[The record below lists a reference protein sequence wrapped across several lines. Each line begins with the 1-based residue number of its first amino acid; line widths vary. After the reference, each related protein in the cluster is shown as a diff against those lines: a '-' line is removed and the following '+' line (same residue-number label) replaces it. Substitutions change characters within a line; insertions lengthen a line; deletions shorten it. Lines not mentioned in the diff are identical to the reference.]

1 MKTQALKGMRDLLPN
16 EQTLRDYIQGKILET
31 YRASGFER
39 ISTPML
45 EDMENLDKSDGGD
58 NLNLI
63 FKVLKRGDKLTAAL
77 NSGDPKELSD
87 MGLRYDLTLPLS
99 RFYAA
104 NKDKLPHPF
113 KVIQTDRVFRAERP
127 QKGRLREFVQCDID
141 ILGDESPNAEVELI
155 DVTTRALLGIGF
167 DGFTV
172 NINDRRILRGMLE
185 SMGFA
190 ADTLDSVCITF
201 DKMDKIGANGVEAEL
216 LEKQLPESAVNA
228 LADFIAAG
236 EVTLDAVA
244 ARCADPA
251 IADDLKY
258 VLATANAM
266 AAGRYQVAYCPSLV
280 RGQGYY
286 TGMVF
291 EITCPQ
297 FSGAVAGGGRY
308 DNMVGKFLGTQVPA
322 VGFSIG
328 FERVCGILLEQ
339 GYQIPG
345 AKQKIA
351 LLYGKD
357 ADFTAVLSK
366 AAPCAIPTMSPSCLR
381 KEARQ
386 AAGPAG
392 SRRLCRCCLHG
403 QGRGKGLCRSVR
415 AEQTKSTALPKKR
428 AGAVLFCVYGCRVS
442 QFFWRW
448 GTPAPSGRCQN
459 VRRGRRP
466 AGSPGRCRWCGRRI
480 GPAPVPKAPCSRP

>member
-1 MKTQALKGMRDLLPN
+1 MAVIANRIKGFADMYPPQSSLFTR
-16 EQTLRDYIQGKILET
+16 
-31 YRASGFER
+31 
-39 ISTPML
+39 
-45 EDMENLDKSDGGD
+45 MENTARE
-58 NLNLI
+58 I
-63 FKVLKRGDKLTAAL
+63 FSRYGFVELRTPVLEYTDLFKRSIGEETDVVQKEMFTFPDRKGRMMTMRPEATAGVMRAYVE
-77 NSGDPKELSD
+77 DA
-87 MGLRYDLTLPLS
+87 RYS
-99 RFYAA
+99 RESVSRLFTTG
-104 NKDKLPHPF
+104 PM
-113 KVIQTDRVFRAERP
+113 FRYERP

-141 ILGDESPNAEVELI
+141 ILGDSSPNAEVELI
-155 DVTTRALLGIGF
+155 DVTARALLKIGF
-167 DGFTV
+167 TGFTV

-201 DKMDKIGANGVEAEL
+201 DKMDKIGAEGVKAEL
-216 LEKQLPESAVNA
+216 TEKQLPESAIQA

-236 EVTLDAVA
+236 DVTLDAVA

-258 VLATANAM
+258 VLATANTL

-291 EITCPQ
+291 EVTCPQ

-308 DNMVGKFLGTQVPA
+308 DNMVGKFLGVQVPA

-357 ADFTAVLSK
+357 TDFPAVLSK
-366 AAPCAIPTMSPSCLR
+366 AAALR
-381 KEARQ
+381 EQYNVTVLPQGKKLGKQLGQLE
-386 AAGPAG
+386 AAGF
-392 SRRLCRCCLHG
+392 
-403 QGRGKGLCRSVR
+403 
-415 AEQTKSTALPKKR
+415 
-428 AGAVLFCVYGCRVS
+428 AGAAFMDKDEVKIFA
-442 QFFWRW
+442 Q
-448 GTPAPSGRCQN
+448 Q
-459 VRRGRRP
+459 
-466 AGSPGRCRWCGRRI
+466 
-480 GPAPVPKAPCSRP
+480 